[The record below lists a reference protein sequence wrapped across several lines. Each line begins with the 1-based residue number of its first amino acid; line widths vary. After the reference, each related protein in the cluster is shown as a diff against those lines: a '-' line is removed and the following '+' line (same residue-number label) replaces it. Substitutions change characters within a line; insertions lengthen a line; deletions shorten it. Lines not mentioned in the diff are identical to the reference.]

1 MCCLTDGVACRAD
14 TSDHGDYLGFHHML
28 LKGNFMYDPL
38 IKVPLVVKFP
48 ASVEAVQESVD
59 AQRLVNI
66 IDASAATVG
75 FGLLLPRL

>member
-1 MCCLTDGVACRAD
+1 
-14 TSDHGDYLGFHHML
+14 ML

-48 ASVEAVQESVD
+48 AASVEAVQESVD

-66 IDASAATVG
+66 IDASATVG
-75 FGLLLPRL
+75 FGPLLLPRL